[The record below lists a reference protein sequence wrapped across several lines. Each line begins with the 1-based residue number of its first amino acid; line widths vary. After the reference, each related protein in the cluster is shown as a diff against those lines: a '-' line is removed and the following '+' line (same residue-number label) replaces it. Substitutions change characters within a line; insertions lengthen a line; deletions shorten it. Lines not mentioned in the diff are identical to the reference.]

1 MIDKIDTNILDKSL
15 EYVKI
20 YNDYC
25 VLYNQYTET
34 LEEIEN
40 KESLNENSS
49 MEKIEDTIKDTER
62 MEALDKK
69 LKKEFS
75 IKCDSYNV
83 IKDLC
88 MDEDLTELYVF
99 MATSIINEE
108 YENTDIY
115 KKLIIEYTNFLYESY
130 NDLD

>member
-40 KESLNENSS
+40 KEELNEKSS
-49 MEKIEDTIKDTER
+49 LEKIEDTIKDTER
-62 MEALDKK
+62 MEALDEK

-88 MDEDLTELYVF
+88 MDEDLAELYVF

-108 YENTDIY
+108 YENTATY
-115 KKLIIEYTNFLYESY
+115 KKLIIEYTNILYDSY